1 MQVQFLSR
9 AQMVL
14 SFQKF
19 VIKNKEVISNWF
31 SSDELGIKFLSSYVT
46 DEFAQLIDFQKR
58 YLWLVLRDDVGVGF
72 FDLEIESDK
81 KGYFAF
87 YIAPAYRGK
96 GLGLEILKAA
106 LNLPEVTSVEVLEGG
121 VDKDNLSSIKTLEQ
135 ANFKYAYTDEDG
147 MLMYQLIQR

>member
-1 MQVQFLSR
+1 
-9 AQMVL
+9 MVL
-14 SFQKF
+14 SFQKL

-87 YIAPAYRGK
+87 YIAPEYRGK